1 MQKAKKRTYQ
11 SPARQRQADETRTRI
26 IAAARKQLE
35 QKGYDGMTI
44 EAIAQA
50 AEVAVPTVYAN
61 FRSKAGIVA
70 EILDAARFGEA
81 YQQAVREVMAEERP
95 RERLQYAARIARRI
109 YESESSIHD
118 LLRGAGA
125 LAPSLAQ
132 QAEESECRR
141 YESQRHLIEGLAGA
155 KKLRPGLTV
164 EQARDILWALT
175 SRDLYRLL
183 VRERGWSP
191 SQYED
196 WLRETMVGTL
206 TGGKGGAKSS
216 VQAESTPHN
225 R

>member
-11 SPARQRQADETRTRI
+11 SAARQRQADETRTRI

-35 QKGYDGMTI
+35 EKGYAGMTI

-81 YQQAVREVMAEERP
+81 YQEAVRDVKAETRP
-95 RERLQYAARIARRI
+95 RERLQYAARIARRV

-118 LLRGAGA
+118 LLRGAA
-125 LAPSLAQ
+125 TLAPALAQ
-132 QAEESECRR
+132 QAEETECRR

-155 KKLRPGLTV
+155 KQLRPGLTI
-164 EQARDILWALT
+164 EQARDVLWALT

-183 VRERGWSP
+183 VKKRGWSP

-196 WLRETMVGTL
+196 WLRETMVATL
-206 TGGKGGAKSS
+206 TREKGGAKSTAE
-216 VQAESTPHN
+216 AESPPQKQ
-225 R
+225 